1 MNRKEFLKS
10 GLGALAAVLFV
21 PVSTL
26 LSGCAVKF
34 QTLRAEVKEKKIRLA
49 MAELTK
55 LSEPEGFVK
64 LYAAGFAHPIVVFNH
79 SNEIY
84 AVSTTCTHQGC
95 EVRKTKYR
103 FECPCHGSQYDFS
116 GKVLREPAL
125 EPLTRFPAERQ
136 GEFLEIDLGR
146 QI

>member
-10 GLGALAAVLFV
+10 GLGALAAVAFV
-21 PVSTL
+21 PVATL

-34 QTLRAEVKEKKIRLA
+34 QTVRAEVKEKKIRLPID
-49 MAELTK
+49 ELTK

-64 LYAAGFAHPIVVFNH
+64 LYATGFAHPIVVFNH

-103 FECPCHGSQYDFS
+103 FECPCHGSQYNFS
-116 GKVLREPAL
+116 GKVLKGPAP

-136 GEFLEIDLGR
+136 GDFLEIDLGKPV
-146 QI
+146 

>member
-1 MNRKEFLKS
+1 MNRKEFLQS
-10 GLGALAAVLFV
+10 GLGVLAAVSLV
-21 PVSTL
+21 PVSAL

-34 QTLRAEVKEKKIRLA
+34 QTVRAEVREKKIRLPLT
-49 MAELTK
+49 ELTK

-64 LYAAGFAHPIVVFNH
+64 LYATGFAHPIVVFDH

-103 FECPCHGSQYDFS
+103 FECPCHGSKYDFS
-116 GKVLREPAL
+116 GRVLRGPAP
-125 EPLTRFPAERQ
+125 EPLTRFAVERQ
-136 GEFLEIDLGR
+136 GEFLEIDLGK
-146 QI
+146 QV